1 MTIKTSNELQ
11 ASKDYN
17 FTITIYYIDTEQVL
31 TVQDFMN
38 HQKNNVLK
46 DIDL

>member
-11 ASKDYN
+11 ASKGYN
-17 FTITIYYIDTEQVL
+17 FNIDTEQVL

-38 HQKNNVLK
+38 HEKNNVLK
-46 DIDL
+46 EIDL